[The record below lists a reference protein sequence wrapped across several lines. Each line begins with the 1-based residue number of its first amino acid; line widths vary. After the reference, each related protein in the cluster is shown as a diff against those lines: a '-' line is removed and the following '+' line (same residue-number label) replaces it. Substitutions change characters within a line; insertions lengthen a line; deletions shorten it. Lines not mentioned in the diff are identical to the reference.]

1 MRGGIVGDEEFLV
14 WEPNRRMAFRVS
26 LSAPL
31 TNPMYKRFLTN
42 LRRYT
47 DKRFTTTA

>member
-31 TNPMYKRFLTN
+31 TNRCTRFLTN